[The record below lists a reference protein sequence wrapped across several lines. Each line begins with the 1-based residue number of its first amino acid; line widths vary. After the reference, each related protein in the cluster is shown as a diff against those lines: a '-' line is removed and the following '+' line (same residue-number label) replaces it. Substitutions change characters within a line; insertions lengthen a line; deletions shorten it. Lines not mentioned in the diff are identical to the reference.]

1 MDWRRWPWTTETR
14 AGYTDAVTTALYEA
28 AADPRAHAGAVAAVR
43 AVSGVL
49 ARGLM
54 AAAVEPDDPATRALS
69 VSVRGEIGRRV
80 IEYGES
86 LHELRVTGGTATLHL
101 VTEWERRGGW
111 YYVGDK
117 ARRVSP
123 QSMLH
128 VKWPGGPPWAG
139 LSGELAAGLE
149 RQLRDE
155 SKQQSGSLLTL
166 PDPGTGE
173 EDKQGQGLGPMNQF
187 LGQLQAMKGRR
198 LTFRGD
204 WHEDKV
210 PEIAETRLGLS
221 PPQAAVLLRQHLAQ
235 DLVAACGLP
244 AALLA
249 ENATGEGLREVGRHA
264 LHWLLLP
271 AGRLVEA
278 AASELLDRDVTLD
291 FDALMAGDLRSRGQ
305 FVNGSRSWSL
315 AASTQAGHNHAR
327 RVPPVKSSAAR
338 FARRGRGR
346 AHSAQC
352 SVTGSTG

>member
-1 MDWRRWPWTTETR
+1 MDWKRWPWTTETR
-14 AGYTDAVTTALYEA
+14 AGYTDVVTTALYEA
-28 AADPRAHAGAVAAVR
+28 AADPRAHAG
-43 AVSGVL
+43 
-49 ARGLM
+49 
-54 AAAVEPDDPATRALS
+54 S
-69 VSVRGEIGRRV
+69 V
-80 IEYGES
+80 
-86 LHELRVTGGTATLHL
+86 
-101 VTEWERRGGW
+101 
-111 YYVGDK
+111 
-117 ARRVSP
+117 
-123 QSMLH
+123 
-128 VKWPGGPPWAG
+128 
-139 LSGELAAGLE
+139 AAGLE

-187 LGQLQAMKGRR
+187 LGQLQQMKGRR

-210 PEIAETRLGLS
+210 PDVKEQRLGLS

-278 AASELLDRDVTLD
+278 AASELLDRQVTLD

-305 FVNGSRSWSL
+305 FVKAYVDAGGELADALAKAGL
-315 AASTQAGHNHAR
+315 AA
-327 RVPPVKSSAAR
+327 
-338 FARRGRGR
+338 
-346 AHSAQC
+346 
-352 SVTGSTG
+352 